1 MSDSIN
7 DAINAAL
14 DQFDTRPMHISAFA
28 YQGHSEDH
36 RVLNWTLTVGYLTDG
51 REAQGATLQEAVEA
65 AKALPPAEDPVSRQ
79 IRELREQKAKLDE
92 QIAKLEGGAA

>member
-7 DAINAAL
+7 NAINAAL
-14 DQFDTRPMHISAFA
+14 SQFDTRPMHISAFA
-28 YQGHSEDH
+28 YQGHHDGH
-36 RVLNWTLTVGYLTDG
+36 RVLNWTITLGYCTDG
-51 REAQGATLQEAVEA
+51 REAQGATLQEAIDA

-79 IRELREQKAKLDE
+79 IRELREQKARLDE